1 MINYVFLVLAILGIS
16 FPTVAY
22 LLWVKNTVNSGKY
35 PTSYSGTYGIWYSH
49 EHRQHIFTAWTAFQ
63 TALLLPAL
71 VHYSSN
77 FTESML
83 GILALVSL
91 CFVGLFPT
99 SVSKE
104 VTKLH
109 CFFAKVCA
117 VDAVLWLFLKE
128 FYITTLI
135 LLIGGFVW
143 SRLFQRKYETLIM
156 EFMAFLSAYI
166 GIIMCAIYNIL

>member
-1 MINYVFLVLAILGIS
+1 
-16 FPTVAY
+16 
-22 LLWVKNTVNSGKY
+22 
-35 PTSYSGTYGIWYSH
+35 
-49 EHRQHIFTAWTAFQ
+49 
-63 TALLLPAL
+63 
-71 VHYSSN
+71 
-77 FTESML
+77 ML

-128 FYITTLI
+128 FYITALI